1 MTVYSVVFLR
11 LNAIPLTGP
20 GTPLPQR
27 NPNRMEGIMPNQVL
41 NTGTAAVCEGCSKS
55 PYWCATGYACSVYSD
70 PRKTAG
76 YRHGE
81 CAFNQKFVKVVGP
94 RVRAGQQKQRKV

>member
-1 MTVYSVVFLR
+1 MLKHK
-11 LNAIPLTGP
+11 IKK
-20 GTPLPQR
+20 TPVL
-27 NPNRMEGIMPNQVL
+27 VL
-41 NTGTAAVCEGCSKS
+41 NTGAAQVCEGCSKS

-81 CAFNQKFVKVVGP
+81 CAFNVTFKKVVGP
-94 RVRAGQQKQRKV
+94 KVRAGQQKQTKV